1 MTPGTHCHP
10 MIFSSGQAGGQLQLI
25 CKPCPQTTP
34 VRPGN
39 YHWEISSPCQI
50 IVKFV
55 FWNLRTVGCGM
66 WYQIYWQDRQWRS
79 IIIFQIQHI
88 SSDSCYS
95 IKHKELASAFDYWGG
110 TEARTTQSHQKTFR
124 LQIWHD
130 MRENGGSQQFTFRP
144 SLAGMVRFRH
154 ISYYCQLLS
163 NRRLMTRDSFV
174 VCYRFVELILDK
186 SFIDISGL

>member
-124 LQIWHD
+124 LQTWHD
-130 MRENGGSQQFTFRP
+130 IRENGGCVSRTITTIHIQ
-144 SLAGMVRFRH
+144 SLPRWNGQIQTHF
-154 ISYYCQLLS
+154 LLLPIAPIAFKS
-163 NRRLMTRDSFV
+163 ACNDSGQ
-174 VCYRFVELILDK
+174 VCWLL
-186 SFIDISGL
+186 